1 MTSLHFF
8 NKLTNKG
15 KETIE
20 KLKND
25 REKQLK
31 EWWVRGRRKKEAK
44 EVKAGTSQFLLSE
57 EVGKTGEQLVDTVM
71 WGGGPSLHQN
81 LPFLLPI
88 LISIFL

>member
-8 NKLTNKG
+8 NDKLTNKG

-44 EVKAGTSQFLLSE
+44 EMKAGTSQFLLSE

-71 WGGGPSLHQN
+71 WGRGHHYIRTYHFSSPT
-81 LPFLLPI
+81 
-88 LISIFL
+88 